1 MNDMCYNVGMVTS
14 LMCSLK
20 PTSEQFAELLRTM
33 EAFNAACNYA
43 SSVAWENREFNPVRL
58 HRLVYYEI
66 RARFGLPAQLT
77 AQVIRKVSA
86 AYKLDKKTQR
96 TFSPHGAITFDS
108 RVFRLLG
115 VSVVSMT
122 LLSGRH
128 KIKLSIGGYHAKKLR
143 GAILG
148 ETDLCYQKDKGRFR
162 LHFSIKEPDPTIP
175 EPTGFLGVDLGIV
188 NLAVDSDGTVFSSS
202 TLNGVRHR
210 HRRLRKKLQA
220 KGTKSVKRLLV
231 KRSKKERRFA
241 THTNHVV
248 SKKIVSVAKGTSRG
262 IALEDLGGIRDR
274 ITVRR
279 SQRDT
284 FSAWSFHELRSFIEY
299 KAVAAG
305 VEVALVDP
313 KNTSRTCPSCGC
325 IDKANRPSQELF
337 LCRSCGF
344 SGLADR
350 IAAGNIA
357 NRAEY
362 LRKAAKHLSLAEPV
376 GLGIKAP
383 GF

>member
-1 MNDMCYNVGMVTS
+1 
-14 LMCSLK
+14 MCSLK
-20 PTSEQFAELLRTM
+20 PTVEQAAELLRTM
-33 EAFNAACNYA
+33 EAFNAACDYA

-66 RARFGLPAQLT
+66 RARFQLPAQL
-77 AQVIRKVSA
+77 AAHAIRKVTA
-86 AYKLDKKTQR
+86 AYKLDRKTKR

-128 KIKLSIGGYHAKKLR
+128 RIKLSIGGYHAKKLK

-162 LHFSIKEPDPTIP
+162 LHFSIKETDPPESDPD
-175 EPTGFLGVDLGIV
+175 GFLGVDLGIV

-202 TLNGVRHR
+202 SLKGVRHR

-220 KGTKSVKRLLV
+220 KDTKSAKRLLV

-241 THTNHVV
+241 THANHGV
-248 SKKIVSVAKGTSRG
+248 SKRIVSVAKGSGRG
-262 IALEDLGGIRDR
+262 IALEDLGGIGDR

-279 SQRDT
+279 TQRDT
-284 FSAWSFHELRSFIEY
+284 FSSWSFAELRGLIEY
-299 KAVAAG
+299 KARAAG
-305 VEVALVDP
+305 VEVIPVDP
-313 KNTSRTCPSCGC
+313 RNTSRTCPNCGC
-325 IDKANRPSQELF
+325 IDKANRPTQERF
-337 LCRSCGF
+337 SCVSCGF
-344 SGLADR
+344 SGYADH
-350 IAAGNIA
+350 IAARNISR
-357 NRAEY
+357 RAEY
-362 LRKAAKHLSLAEPV
+362 TRKAAKHLDPLHVSDQ
-376 GLGIKAP
+376 G
-383 GF
+383 